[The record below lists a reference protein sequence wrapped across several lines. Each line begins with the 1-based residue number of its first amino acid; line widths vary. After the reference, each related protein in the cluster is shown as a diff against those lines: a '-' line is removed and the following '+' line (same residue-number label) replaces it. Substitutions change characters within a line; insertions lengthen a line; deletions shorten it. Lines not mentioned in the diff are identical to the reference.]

1 MIYIYRKLH
10 LFAMGLM
17 GFENG
22 LWTNSPQKSPQSQ
35 VRKQE
40 CEWHTCGFFLHR
52 PWPPPPPPSPTL
64 LSPLKTPFLCNS
76 RSRSPPPHCLRLA
89 PYFLMPVNR
98 ETSRF
103 GKLVRLASDLCF
115 CWVFVSWIVTNGVEI
130 SCFPAPEV

>member
-22 LWTNSPQKSPQSQ
+22 LWTNSPQKAHNLRWGSKS
-35 VRKQE
+35 VNDT
-40 CEWHTCGFFLHR
+40 HTASSSTGHGRLHL
-52 PWPPPPPPSPTL
+52 PHLPPFSLPSRHHFYAIQGPD
-64 LSPLKTPFLCNS
+64 
-76 RSRSPPPHCLRLA
+76 RPPPHCLRFV
-89 PYFLMPVNR
+89 PYFLMPVNP

-115 CWVFVSWIVTNGVEI
+115 CGVFVSWIVTNGVEI